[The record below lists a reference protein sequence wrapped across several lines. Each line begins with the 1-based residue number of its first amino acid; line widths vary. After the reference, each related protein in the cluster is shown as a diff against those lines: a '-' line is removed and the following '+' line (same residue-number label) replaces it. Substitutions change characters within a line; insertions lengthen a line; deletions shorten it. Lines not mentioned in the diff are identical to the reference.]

1 DGKPIVLLAD
11 RGTTGGYTKIATVIS
26 SDIGIFAQAMPGDEL
41 KFKAVGVDE
50 AGRIL
55 GEQREVLAGIGV
67 DRTVS
72 EATLS
77 VVIDGE
83 AIEIEDEKGVP
94 LTVSEAPGDGDGE
107 VSRRVGA
114 TVDGRTF
121 EFEVRVKD
129 QEPSGPPL

>member
-1 DGKPIVLLAD
+1 
-11 RGTTGGYTKIATVIS
+11 
-26 SDIGIFAQAMPGDEL
+26 M
-41 KFKAVGVDE
+41 
-50 AGRIL
+50 
-55 GEQREVLAGIGV
+55 
-67 DRTVS
+67 
-72 EATLS
+72 
-77 VVIDGE
+77 VIDGE

-129 QEPSGPPL
+129 LEPSGTPL